1 MPLRFARLL
10 PAALAVL
17 LLAPAALAQTPR
29 GDRPAGGRG
38 QIQATRLPGETGVFI
53 GGTVIDASDKLPLA
67 GFNVVATRLAADST
81 RTGTVTDS
89 AGVFRLRLP
98 AGRWRIR
105 LSSIGYVPISRDL
118 PMPVPET
125 LPEGAG
131 GLLVSLG
138 TIEMQPDAVEL
149 EGITVSGRQ
158 ARATVQGDTTSFN
171 ADAFRV
177 ERNATAEDLV
187 TKIPGVTVENGQV
200 TAQGQAVRRVTV
212 DGREFFGD
220 DASAALRNLPAEVIQ
235 DVQIFDR
242 QSDQARFTGFDDGNR
257 ERTINLVTRRGRQR
271 GQFGR
276 VSGAAGADALD
287 SPTARYNVSGTVND
301 FDGDRRLSGTFLVNN
316 VNQQNFS
323 FEDLIG
329 AMGGGGGG
337 QRGGGGGMTIM
348 RVDGGGG
355 GGMRGGGGFNLG
367 DAFVGDRG
375 GINAVASVGLNAS
388 NTLGKAEMSA
398 SYFGSRTA
406 NNTDGSSVR
415 DYLTPVGALYAED
428 RAARSVGYSH
438 RFNGRL
444 EVPLGAT
451 TQLIF
456 TPRVSLQTNDASST
470 TSALA
475 SLGAADARSSTRSV
489 YDGDDLGY
497 SSNSNLLVR
506 HRFAKPGR
514 SVSGGVRL
522 SVDGRRGD
530 AEQDVESA
538 FFDPGTTGTVPDS
551 AADYR
556 RATDAD
562 SWSRSVSMNLN
573 YTEPIGRN
581 AQLLASYEP
590 TFAQSAA
597 DQTATL
603 FDAVTGDFTTPDPAF
618 TSDLDRRVTTHR
630 GGLSAQ
636 YRKGRFT
643 ATAGV
648 DGQSETLDVTQSGGR
663 AFSVDKTFTSV
674 LPSASVRYQP
684 SRTASFEASVRS
696 STNAPSATQLRNTF
710 DDTNPLL
717 VSTGNPG
724 LRPSSSQVAM
734 LNGRLIRAQGTRTLT
749 GFASLTRTSNYVTTD
764 TRLFTVDTL
773 LAPGVALGAGSQL
786 SRPVNL
792 DGFWSARS
800 FLAYGQPVGFLR
812 SNANLSLGLN
822 HSRTPG
828 LVNGGLNRADATTL
842 DTRLGVTSNI
852 SPRLD
857 FNVSYGVSFTD
868 IANSAAAARD
878 QTYARHRGN
887 ARLTARPYAGLVL
900 ATDLNTSFYTG
911 NRLGGATPTQAV
923 WNASLGYS
931 FLANDAAEVRLAV
944 YDLLNRNTN
953 LNRSTAA
960 SYVETTTSDALGRYV
975 MLSLAYR
982 IRRFNG
988 QTVPAGPT
996 PGGPGSPRVIMM
1008 GNTP

>member
-1 MPLRFARLL
+1 MSLRFARPLRLL
-10 PAALAVL
+10 SGALGL
-17 LLAPAALAQTPR
+17 LLAPAVLAQTGPPTR
-29 GDRPAGGRG
+29 IERPAGGRG
-38 QIQATRLPGETGVFI
+38 QIQATRLPGETGFFV
-53 GGTVIDASDKLPLA
+53 GGTVLDASDKQPLA
-67 GFNVVATRLAADST
+67 GFNVVATRLAADSA
-81 RTGTVTDS
+81 RTGTVTD
-89 AGVFRLRLP
+89 ADGNFRLPLP

-105 LSSIGYVPISRDL
+105 LSSIGYVPVTRDL

-125 LPEGAG
+125 LPEGG

-200 TAQGQAVRRVTV
+200 TAQGEAVRRVTV

-276 VSGAAGADALD
+276 ISGAAGADALN

-337 QRGGGGGMTIM
+337 GRRGGGGMTIM
-348 RVDGGGG
+348 RGGG
-355 GGMRGGGGFNLG
+355 GGMGGFNLG

-388 NTLGKAEMSA
+388 NTIGKAEMSA
-398 SYFGSRTA
+398 SYFGSRTS
-406 NNTDGSSVR
+406 NTTDGSSRR

-428 RAARSVGYSH
+428 RAARSLGYSH
-438 RFNGRL
+438 RLNGRL
-444 EVPLGAT
+444 ELPLGAAT
-451 TQLIF
+451 ELIF

-470 TSALA
+470 TSALS
-475 SLGAADARSSTRSV
+475 SLGAADARSSIRSA

-497 SSNSNLLVR
+497 TSNSNLRLR

-514 SVSGGVRL
+514 SLSGGLGL
-522 SVDGRRGD
+522 SFDGRRGD
-530 AEQDVESA
+530 SEQDVESA
-538 FFDPGTTGTVPDS
+538 FFDPGTTDTTPDS

-562 SWSRSVSMNLN
+562 SWSRSVSVDLN

-581 AQLLASYEP
+581 AQLLARYSP
-590 TFAQSAA
+590 TFAESAA

-603 FDAVTGDFTTPDPAF
+603 FDTATGDFTTPDPAF
-618 TSDLDRRVTTHR
+618 TSALDRRVTTHR

-674 LPSASVRYQP
+674 LPSASMRYQP
-684 SRTASFEASVRS
+684 SRTASFEVNLRS
-696 STNAPSATQLRNTF
+696 STNAPSATQLRNTY

-724 LRPSSSQVAM
+724 LRPSTSQVAM
-734 LNGRLIRAQGTRTLT
+734 INGRLVRAQGTRTFS
-749 GFASLTRTSNYVTTD
+749 GFASLTRTNDYVTTD
-764 TRLFTVDTL
+764 TRLFTADTL

-800 FLAYGQPVGFLR
+800 FLAYGQPIGLLR

-868 IANSAAAARD
+868 VANSAAAARD

-887 ARLTARPYAGLVL
+887 ARLTARPYAGLVF
-900 ATDLNTSFYTG
+900 ATDVNASFYTG
-911 NRLGGATPTQAV
+911 SRLGGSTPTQAV

-931 FLANDAAEVRLAV
+931 FLPGDAAEVRLSV

-960 SYVETTTSDALGRYV
+960 SYVETSTSDALGRYV

-988 QTVPAGPT
+988 QTVPAAPAPGAGPQ
-996 PGGPGSPRVIMM
+996 RVFIM
-1008 GNTP
+1008 GQ